1 MFVPS
6 LDNSDT
12 ICAIAT
18 AEGGALGIVRI
29 SGSESFRLVQ
39 GVSPDVPEHPC
50 AGRFR
55 LCRIMDGDALLDEAI
70 VSFFR
75 APHSYTGED
84 AVEVSCHGSSYIL
97 ERLIQLLVDGG
108 ARIASPGEFTQRAF
122 TNGRLDLSQAEAV
135 ADLIS
140 AQSRAAHDVAINQL
154 RGGFSSQLYQLRE
167 RLLKLTS
174 LLELELDFSDHDDLQ
189 FADRSEL
196 LVLADTID
204 SHLLSLA
211 DSFQAGQ
218 AIRQGIPVVLVG
230 ETNVGKST
238 LLNRLLGEER
248 AIVSDIHGTTRDTIE
263 ETLSLHGVQ
272 FRFIDTAG
280 LRSTDDPIE
289 QCGIERTHDALQR
302 ARVIVWITDQR
313 PSNSQIDEMRQLAG
327 TTPLITVQ
335 NKADLLS
342 PAEQEPWT
350 CPMLFI
356 SARKGIGISELKE
369 QVFRAAR
376 IPDLDAMPVV
386 VTSVRHYDALLRA
399 RADLQRAIRALQ
411 GGLSADLVSEDLRAV
426 LHTLGEITGGEITS
440 SETLAHIFQ
449 HFCVGK

>member
-1 MFVPS
+1 MFAPS

-50 AGRFR
+50 AGHFR

-84 AVEVSCHGSSYIL
+84 SVEVSCHGSSYIL

-108 ARIASPGEFTQRAF
+108 ARIANPGEFTQRAF

-154 RGGFSSQLYQLRE
+154 RGDFSSQLHQLRE

-196 LVLADTID
+196 LALADTID

-280 LRSTDDPIE
+280 LRSTDDPVE

-313 PSNSQIDEMRQLAG
+313 PSNSQINEMLQLAG

-356 SARKGIGISELKE
+356 SARKSIGISELKE

>member
-1 MFVPS
+1 MFASP

-12 ICAIAT
+12 ICAVAT

-50 AGRFR
+50 AGHFR

-84 AVEVSCHGSSYIL
+84 SVEVSCHGSSYIL

-108 ARIASPGEFTQRAF
+108 ARIANPGEFTQRAF

-196 LVLADTID
+196 LALADTID
-204 SHLLSLA
+204 SHLLNLA

-263 ETLSLHGVQ
+263 ETLCLHGVQ

-342 PAEQEPWT
+342 PDEQEPWT

>member
-1 MFVPS
+1 MFAPS

-84 AVEVSCHGSSYIL
+84 VVEVSCHGSSYIL

-280 LRSTDDPIE
+280 LRSTDDPVE

-313 PSNSQIDEMRQLAG
+313 PSNSQINEMLQLAD

-399 RADLQRAIRALQ
+399 QADLQRAIRALQ

>member
-1 MFVPS
+1 MFAPS

-50 AGRFR
+50 AWHFR

-84 AVEVSCHGSSYIL
+84 SVEVSCHGSSYIL

-108 ARIASPGEFTQRAF
+108 ARIAKPGEFTQRAF

-196 LVLADTID
+196 LALADTID

-313 PSNSQIDEMRQLAG
+313 PSNSQINEMLQLAG

-399 RADLQRAIRALQ
+399 RADLQRAISALQ

>member
-1 MFVPS
+1 MFASP

-12 ICAIAT
+12 ICAVAT

-50 AGRFR
+50 AGHFR

-70 VSFFR
+70 VSFFH

-84 AVEVSCHGSSYIL
+84 SVEVSCHGSSYIL

-108 ARIASPGEFTQRAF
+108 ARIAKPGEFTQRAF

-196 LVLADTID
+196 LALADTID

-289 QCGIERTHDALQR
+289 QCGIERTHDALR
-302 ARVIVWITDQR
+302 CARVIVWITDQR
-313 PSNSQIDEMRQLAG
+313 PSNSQIDEMLQLAG

-342 PAEQEPWT
+342 SAEQEPWT

-369 QVFRAAR
+369 QVFRAAC

-399 RADLQRAIRALQ
+399 RADLQRAISALQ

>member
-1 MFVPS
+1 M
-6 LDNSDT
+6 
-12 ICAIAT
+12 
-18 AEGGALGIVRI
+18 
-29 SGSESFRLVQ
+29 
-39 GVSPDVPEHPC
+39 
-50 AGRFR
+50 
-55 LCRIMDGDALLDEAI
+55 
-70 VSFFR
+70 
-75 APHSYTGED
+75 
-84 AVEVSCHGSSYIL
+84 
-97 ERLIQLLVDGG
+97 
-108 ARIASPGEFTQRAF
+108 
-122 TNGRLDLSQAEAV
+122 
-135 ADLIS
+135 
-140 AQSRAAHDVAINQL
+140 
-154 RGGFSSQLYQLRE
+154 
-167 RLLKLTS
+167 
-174 LLELELDFSDHDDLQ
+174 LELELDFSDHDDLQ

-280 LRSTDDPIE
+280 LRSTDDPVE

-313 PSNSQIDEMRQLAG
+313 PSNSQINEMLQLAD

-399 RADLQRAIRALQ
+399 QADLQRAIRALQ

>member
-1 MFVPS
+1 MFAPS

-154 RGGFSSQLYQLRE
+154 RGGFSCQLYQLRE

-174 LLELELDFSDHDDLQ
+174 LLELELDFSDHDDLR

-196 LVLADTID
+196 LALADTID
-204 SHLLSLA
+204 SHLLNLA

-280 LRSTDDPIE
+280 LRSTDDPVE

-313 PSNSQIDEMRQLAG
+313 PSNSQINEMLQLAG

>member
-1 MFVPS
+1 MFAPS

-84 AVEVSCHGSSYIL
+84 VVEVSCHGSSYIL

-263 ETLSLHGVQ
+263 EKLSLHGVQ

-280 LRSTDDPIE
+280 LRSTDDPVE

-313 PSNSQIDEMRQLAG
+313 PSNSQINEMLQLAD

-399 RADLQRAIRALQ
+399 QADLQRAIRALQ